1 MYIPE
6 GYGTVF
12 PYIIVANAND
22 FFGFLRDVFDASELG
37 RTELPDGRV
46 ANLRVRI
53 GTSSFMISEPEG
65 GLLKPMPCAHYVY
78 VEDVDGTVQ
87 KAVESGADKL
97 FDAADMPYGDR
108 QAGVADPFGNYWW
121 ISRRLVEEDYVD

>member
-12 PYIIVANAND
+12 PYIIVANAKA

-53 GTSSFMISEPEG
+53 GTSSFMISEAEG
-65 GLLKPMPCAHYVY
+65 GMLKPMPCTHYIY
-78 VEDVDGTVQ
+78 VEDVDGTLQ
-87 KAVESGADKL
+87 KAVEHGADKL
-97 FDAADMPYGDR
+97 SDAADMDYGDR
-108 QAGVADPFGNYWW
+108 QAGIVDPFGNYWW